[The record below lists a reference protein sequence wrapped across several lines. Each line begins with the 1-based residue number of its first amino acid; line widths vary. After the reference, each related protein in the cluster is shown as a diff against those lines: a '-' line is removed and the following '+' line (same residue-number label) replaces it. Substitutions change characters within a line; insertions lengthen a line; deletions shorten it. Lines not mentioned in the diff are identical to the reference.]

1 MTTIEHS
8 VAPEDVMALMDGEL
22 AGAEAQAVQAHV
34 KECAECAALAE
45 ELRQTAR
52 ALSRWSVP
60 AVPTGVEDSVTAA
73 VAKSAVDGKSSG
85 RRGAFS
91 GGFRGW
97 KLAVSGGAVAVVL
110 LAMVVLWPTATQFR
124 RPVPMPMHI
133 GPTTPPMYDSLQSPR
148 FEDRKVGAPRL
159 NSMMQAVNAPGV
171 AQQAESLAAKAE
183 SVSGG
188 FSGAMSAPLP
198 MIARGASLTIVV
210 KDVEAARTSLDA
222 ILAEHHGYFA
232 QLNVSAPDGGPR
244 SLLSSLRIPA
254 GELQPAV
261 AAIRKLGRVDRESQS
276 GEEVS
281 QRHADLV
288 ARLKTARETEERFQA
303 ILQQR
308 TGKVSDVLEVEQNIA
323 RVRGEIEGMEAEQ
336 RALEHRVDFAT
347 VEVQLNEEYKARFES
362 PTASVSTQM
371 RNALVAGYHHVTD
384 TLLDLVLF
392 VEEFG
397 PPLLLWLVILG
408 LPIVLAWR
416 RYKRIRTGV

>member
-1 MTTIEHS
+1 MNTFEHA
-8 VAPEDVMALMDGEL
+8 VTPEDVMALMDGEL
-22 AGAEAQAVQAHV
+22 PAAEAQAVQTHLE
-34 KECAECAALAE
+34 ECAECAALAE
-45 ELRQTAR
+45 ELRNTAL

-60 AVPTGVEDSVTAA
+60 AVPTALEDSVTAA
-73 VAKSAVDGKSSG
+73 VLKSAVDGKSSG
-85 RRGAFS
+85 RKGAFLGS
-91 GGFRGW
+91 FRGW
-97 KLAVSGGAVAVVL
+97 KLAASGGAVAVVL
-110 LAMVVLWPTATQFR
+110 LAMVVLWPTETQFR
-124 RPVPMPMHI
+124 QPSPMPM
-133 GPTTPPMYDSLQSPR
+133 PMSAYQGLQSPR
-148 FEDRKVGAPRL
+148 FGDRKAERKAGAPRL

-171 AQQAESLAAKAE
+171 AQQAESLAAKSE
-183 SVSGG
+183 SVNGDL
-188 FSGAMSAPLP
+188 SGAMSAPLP
-198 MIARGASLTIVV
+198 MIARGVSLTIVV
-210 KDVEAARTSLDA
+210 KDVEAARASLDA
-222 ILAEHHGYFA
+222 ILQQHHGYFA
-232 QLNVSAPDGGPR
+232 QLNASTPDGGPR

-281 QRHADLV
+281 QQHADLV

-323 RVRGEIEGMEAEQ
+323 LVRGQIEGMEVEQ
-336 RALEHRVDFAT
+336 RALEHRVDFAS

-371 RNALVAGYHHVTD
+371 HNSLVAGYQHVTE
-384 TLLDLVLF
+384 TLLGLVLF
-392 VEEFG
+392 VGEFG

-416 RYKRIRTGV
+416 RYKRIRAGV

>member
-1 MTTIEHS
+1 
-8 VAPEDVMALMDGEL
+8 
-22 AGAEAQAVQAHV
+22 
-34 KECAECAALAE
+34 
-45 ELRQTAR
+45 
-52 ALSRWSVP
+52 
-60 AVPTGVEDSVTAA
+60 
-73 VAKSAVDGKSSG
+73 
-85 RRGAFS
+85 
-91 GGFRGW
+91 
-97 KLAVSGGAVAVVL
+97 
-110 LAMVVLWPTATQFR
+110 
-124 RPVPMPMHI
+124 
-133 GPTTPPMYDSLQSPR
+133 
-148 FEDRKVGAPRL
+148 
-159 NSMMQAVNAPGV
+159 MMQAVNAPGV